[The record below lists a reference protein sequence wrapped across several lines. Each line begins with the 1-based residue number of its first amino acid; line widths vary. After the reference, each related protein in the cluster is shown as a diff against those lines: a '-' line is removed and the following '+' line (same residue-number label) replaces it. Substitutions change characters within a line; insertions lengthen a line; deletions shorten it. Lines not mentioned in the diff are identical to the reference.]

1 MNLQATN
8 HWVLLKLNYLI
19 IWETTRKF
27 IWSANDEKMI
37 KKKKKKII
45 LVSLV
50 LKRKQGKF
58 FFLISYFPKKFYKTQ
73 AKYKTDKFWRK
84 FSKRKKIEKYHIY
97 TMYKHYLFNKKNTQ
111 KETKY

>member
-37 KKKKKKII
+37 KKKKK
-45 LVSLV
+45 L
-50 LKRKQGKF
+50 
-58 FFLISYFPKKFYKTQ
+58 Y
-73 AKYKTDKFWRK
+73 
-84 FSKRKKIEKYHIY
+84 
-97 TMYKHYLFNKKNTQ
+97 
-111 KETKY
+111 